1 MLKVKTAAAR
11 LWVLL
16 FTCTVAFFYTRAE
29 AHAQSVDAPV
39 EQRSTVRV
47 HFASDKFDVNA
58 GYNNNAS
65 ALKSIDE
72 LLASSAG
79 DETAQVEI
87 VSYSSPEG
95 NSLYNQY
102 LSEQRCAALRRYIV
116 KLYPEL
122 RGRISVFPYG
132 ESWEELREA
141 VAASARFDD
150 ASRAKAL
157 SIIDSEIDSD
167 DKEASLK
174 SIPAFNQI
182 ARSHYRSMRYAEVR
196 LTRASAP
203 EQVAAQLD
211 PVANDEPRY
220 KVHFA
225 ENACSFESS
234 YTDNTSVLKAI
245 DDLLTGENADKI
257 TAINIVSGSSP
268 DGPSAENK
276 IFSKRRGESFR
287 NYIAEKYPDFAGKIV
302 LQSKGEDWAEFRNVV
317 LATDRL
323 SSVQKREL
331 LQVIDNPLMG
341 EDAKEAE
348 LRTLDSW
355 RTVSRYLVP
364 QTRYAE
370 VVPVYPDTAYTRVSA
385 LDIIVPAPAR
395 DTLAPARDTLVREE
409 PAPVVTPVAPVA
421 PVDTVVPAPV
431 IEVPVDTVATPVD
444 TAAPALTDVQVYEN
458 YTKVRTP
465 LFAVSTNFLHEAATV
480 FTGFHTVPVNVGIEL
495 PLNPHWSLTANYTA
509 TAPWHAW
516 NNNAD
521 CVELLHADL
530 GARWYPGG
538 SFASPFKPKADRELL
553 DGWYAY
559 ASIGA
564 GYYDFERNGRGYQG
578 EEILGAL
585 GIGYGL
591 TLGSNWSFDFA
602 LGGGPLV
609 TRYRYYMGRSNNEH
623 LVYQYSGRLTYF
635 GLTDAKV
642 SLRYLIHYNKKVKV
656 Q

>member
-1 MLKVKTAAAR
+1 MLKAKTTAAR

-16 FTCTVAFFYTRAE
+16 FTCTVAFFYTRVE
-29 AHAQSVDAPV
+29 ARAQSANERN
-39 EQRSTVRV
+39 EQASEVRI
-47 HFASDKFDVNA
+47 HFAVDQFEVKANVL
-58 GYNNNAS
+58 NNA
-65 ALKSIDE
+65 KSLVSLDS
-72 LLASSAG
+72 LANLCKDNGGS
-79 DETAQVEI
+79 QLEI
-87 VSYSSPEG
+87 VSFSSPEG
-95 NSLYNQY
+95 NALYNQY
-102 LSEQRCAALRRYIV
+102 LSEKRGAALRNYIV
-116 KLYPEL
+116 KKHPAL
-122 RGRISVFPYG
+122 RGNISVLPYG
-132 ESWEELREA
+132 ESWDDLREL
-141 VAASARFDD
+141 VATSAKLDD
-150 ASRAKAL
+150 QSRAQIL
-157 SIIDSEIDSD
+157 EVIDSEMDSD
-167 DKEASLK
+167 EKEASLK
-174 SIPAFNQI
+174 SLAAYNHI
-182 ARSHYRSMRYAEVR
+182 ARNFFRSFRYARVR
-196 LTRASAP
+196 FAGAGAF
-203 EQVAAQLD
+203 EAAQLE
-211 PVANDEPRY
+211 PVVSAEPRL
-220 KVHFA
+220 KVLFSEKA
-225 ENACSFESS
+225 TSFESS
-234 YTDNTSVLKAI
+234 YAENPSVLKAI
-245 DDLLTGENADKI
+245 DELLTGANADRI
-257 TAINIVSGSSP
+257 TALNIVSASSP

-276 IFSKRRGESFR
+276 FYARRRGESFS

-302 LQSKGEDWAEFRNVV
+302 LQSKGEDWAEFRNEV
-317 LATDRL
+317 LASRRL
-323 SSVQKREL
+323 SDVQKREL
-331 LQVIDNPLMG
+331 LQIIDNPVMS
-341 EDAKEAE
+341 EDAKEDE
-348 LRTLDSW
+348 LRSLDSW

-364 QTRYAE
+364 QSRYAE
-370 VVPVYPDTAYTRVSA
+370 LVPVYPDTTDTHAPA
-385 LDIIVPAPAR
+385 LDTIVPAPAR
-395 DTLAPARDTLVREE
+395 DTIAPARDTLVREE
-409 PAPVVTPVAPVA
+409 PEPVVTPVEIPVA

-458 YTKVRTP
+458 YTKVPTP

-480 FTGFHTVPVNVGIEL
+480 FTGFHTVPLNIGIEL

>member
-1 MLKVKTAAAR
+1 MLKAKTTAAR

-16 FTCTVAFFYTRAE
+16 FTCTVAFFYTRVE
-29 AHAQSVDAPV
+29 ARAQSANERN
-39 EQRSTVRV
+39 EQASEIRV
-47 HFASDKFDVNA
+47 HFASDKFDLNA
-58 GYNNNAS
+58 AHGNNAS
-65 ALKSIDE
+65 SLKSIDA
-72 LLASSAG
+72 LLASSAN
-79 DETAQVEI
+79 DETARVEI
-87 VSYSSPEG
+87 ISYSSPEG
-95 NSLYNQY
+95 NALYNQY
-102 LSEQRCAALRRYIV
+102 LSEKRGAALRNYIV
-116 KLYPEL
+116 KKHPAL
-122 RGRISVFPYG
+122 RGRISVLPYG
-132 ESWEELREA
+132 ESWKDLRNL
-141 VAASARFDD
+141 VASSAKLDESTRSKIL
-150 ASRAKAL
+150 A
-157 SIIDSEIDSD
+157 IIDSEMDSD

-182 ARSHYRSMRYAEVR
+182 ARSHYRNMRYAEVR
-196 LTRASAP
+196 LARASEPDAQP
-203 EQVAAQLD
+203 EQV
-211 PVANDEPRY
+211 VSNEPRH
-220 KVHFA
+220 KVLFA
-225 ENACSFESS
+225 ENACNFESS
-234 YTDNTSVLKAI
+234 YAENASMLKAI
-245 DDLLTGENADKI
+245 DEILTGENAEKI
-257 TAINIVSGSSP
+257 TALNIVSGSSP

-287 NYIAEKYPDFAGKIV
+287 NYIAEKYPEFAGKIV

-323 SSVQKREL
+323 SAVQKREL
-331 LQVIDNPLMG
+331 IQVIDNPLMG

-348 LRTLDSW
+348 LRGLDSW

-370 VVPVYPDTAYTRVSA
+370 VAPVYQDTTITHAPA

-395 DTLAPARDTLVREE
+395 DTIAPARDTLVREE
-409 PAPVVTPVAPVA
+409 PAPVVTPVETPVDTVTPAPVVEA
-421 PVDTVVPAPV
+421 PVDTLAAPA
-431 IEVPVDTVATPVD
+431 D

-458 YTKVRTP
+458 YTKVPTP

-480 FTGFHTVPVNVGIEL
+480 FTGFHTVPLNIGIEL